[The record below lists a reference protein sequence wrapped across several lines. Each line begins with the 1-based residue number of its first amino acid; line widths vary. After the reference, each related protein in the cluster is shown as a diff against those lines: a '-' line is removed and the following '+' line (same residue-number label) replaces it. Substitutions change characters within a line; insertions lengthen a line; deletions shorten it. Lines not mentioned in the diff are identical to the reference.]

1 MRAIIKARLIIDDF
15 LGKPLIGGYLLK
27 GPSELL
33 MTSSDRDRW
42 VEQYRSLQ
50 ELLCGVLAGPSR
62 EQFNI
67 AALRSQLSY
76 SDINEGSQSLRHL
89 FDTVV
94 SRLEYSAS
102 ICDRN
107 REAFFEAVEALRM
120 QMLASVLAAR
130 EGVAAVENGDSELI
144 KSRDSITTIVHSSC
158 GVISATLGSDMVL
171 MLPREVTGSK
181 DELLTELHDIFE
193 RTSPNHGWIVDF
205 SGVDFVPIEFFGWL
219 MIYEN
224 RLRFRQATLAVT
236 FLKPQLVPDSWK
248 ARVERIFELDLVGGQ
263 YFSRRASV

>member
-1 MRAIIKARLIIDDF
+1 MTD
-15 LGKPLIGGYLLK
+15 
-27 GPSELL
+27 SE
-33 MTSSDRDRW
+33 REQW
-42 VEQYRSLQ
+42 VEHYRTVQ
-50 ELLCGVLAGPSR
+50 EMLSSVLSGPSR

-67 AALRSQLSY
+67 TALRSQLSY
-76 SDINEGSQSLRHL
+76 SDINESSQALRHL

-130 EGVAAVENGDSELI
+130 DSFGEFEKGDPGLFR
-144 KSRDSITTIVHSSC
+144 SRDLVTTIVHSSC
-158 GVISATLGSDMVL
+158 GVISASLGSDMVL
-171 MLPREVTGSK
+171 MLPREVTSSK

-219 MIYEN
+219 MVYEN
-224 RLRFRQATLAVT
+224 RLRFRQSSLAIT
-236 FLKPQLVPDSWK
+236 FLNPKLVPEGWLG
-248 ARVERIFELDLVGGQ
+248 RVERIFELNFVGGQ
-263 YFSRRASV
+263 YFSRRTTA